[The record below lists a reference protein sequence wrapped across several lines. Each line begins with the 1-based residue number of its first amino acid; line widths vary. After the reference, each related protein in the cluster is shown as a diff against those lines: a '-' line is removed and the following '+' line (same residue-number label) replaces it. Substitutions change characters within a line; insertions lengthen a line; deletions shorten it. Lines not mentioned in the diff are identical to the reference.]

1 MIPTNLTSENVQKL
15 AVDVEGLKK
24 DIQNANVIHG
34 RLDTAIDKLTDV
46 STSIKQML
54 AVHEQKL
61 AQTEKTEEILFD
73 KVRER
78 GEELDMVYRD
88 LQRDINQV
96 EKRLLL
102 EMKTLKSCF
111 DGRVSVLEKWRW
123 LIIGGALAI
132 GFIVA
137 KNMPKII
144 NSAGWF

>member
-1 MIPTNLTSENVQKL
+1 MAEDNLQKL
-15 AVDVEGLKK
+15 AVDIEGLKK
-24 DIQNANVIHG
+24 DIANGNMIHS

-61 AQTEKTEEILFD
+61 TQSEKTEEILFD

-88 LQRDINQV
+88 LQRDISQV

-102 EMKTLKSCF
+102 EMKTLRACF
-111 DGRVSVLEKWRW
+111 DGRVSVLERWRW

>member
-1 MIPTNLTSENVQKL
+1 MARDTLQNLAIE
-15 AVDVEGLKK
+15 VEGIKK
-24 DIQNANVIHG
+24 DIKNGELIHS

-61 AQTEKTEEILFD
+61 TQTEKTEEILFD

-88 LQRDINQV
+88 LQRDISQV

-102 EMKTLKSCF
+102 EMKTLRACF
-111 DGRVSVLEKWRW
+111 DGRVSVLERWRW

>member
-1 MIPTNLTSENVQKL
+1 MARDTLQNL
-15 AVDVEGLKK
+15 AVEVEGLKK
-24 DIQNANVIHG
+24 DIKNGELIHS

-61 AQTEKTEEILFD
+61 AQSEKTEEILFD

-78 GEELDMVYRD
+78 GEELDIVYRD
-88 LQRDINQV
+88 LQRDISQV

-102 EMKTLKSCF
+102 EIKSLKSCF

>member
-1 MIPTNLTSENVQKL
+1 MARDTLQNLAIE
-15 AVDVEGLKK
+15 VEGIKK
-24 DIQNANVIHG
+24 DIKNGELIHS

-61 AQTEKTEEILFD
+61 TQSEKTEEILFE

-78 GEELDMVYRD
+78 GEELDIVYRD
-88 LQRDINQV
+88 LQRDITQV

-102 EMKTLKSCF
+102 EIKSLKSCF

-132 GFIVA
+132 GFILA

>member
-1 MIPTNLTSENVQKL
+1 MVENDLQKL
-15 AVDVEGLKK
+15 AVDIEGMKK
-24 DIQNANVIHG
+24 DIANSNMIHS

-61 AQTEKTEEILFD
+61 TQTEKTEEILFT

-78 GEELDMVYRD
+78 GEELDIVYRD

-111 DGRVSVLEKWRW
+111 DGRVSVLERWRW

-144 NSAGWF
+144 NSAGFF

>member
-1 MIPTNLTSENVQKL
+1 MAENDLQKL
-15 AVDVEGLKK
+15 AVDIEGMKK
-24 DIQNANVIHG
+24 DIANASMFHS

-61 AQTEKTEEILFD
+61 TQSEKTEEILFD

-111 DGRVSVLEKWRW
+111 DGRVSVLERWRW

>member
-1 MIPTNLTSENVQKL
+1 MARDTLQNLAIE
-15 AVDVEGLKK
+15 VEGIKK
-24 DIQNANVIHG
+24 DIKNGELIHS

-61 AQTEKTEEILFD
+61 SQSEKTEEILFD

-144 NSAGWF
+144 NSAGWL

>member
-1 MIPTNLTSENVQKL
+1 MAEDNLQKL
-15 AVDVEGLKK
+15 AVDIEGMKK
-24 DIQNANVIHG
+24 DIANASMFHS

-61 AQTEKTEEILFD
+61 TQTEKTEEILFD

-102 EMKTLKSCF
+102 EMKTLRACF
-111 DGRVSVLEKWRW
+111 DGRVSVLERWRW

>member
-1 MIPTNLTSENVQKL
+1 MAEDNLQKL
-15 AVDVEGLKK
+15 AVDIEGLKK
-24 DIQNANVIHG
+24 DIANGNIIHS

-46 STSIKQML
+46 STSIKSML

-61 AQTEKTEEILFD
+61 AQSEKTEEILFE

-88 LQRDINQV
+88 LQRDITQV

-102 EMKTLKSCF
+102 EMKTLRACF
-111 DGRVSVLEKWRW
+111 DGRVSVLERWRW

>member
-1 MIPTNLTSENVQKL
+1 MADNTDIRVQLESLTK
-15 AVDVEGLKK
+15 DVEATQN
-24 DIQNANVIHG
+24 IQG

-46 STSIKQML
+46 STSIKSML

-61 AQTEKTEEILFD
+61 AQSEKTEEILFD

-132 GFIVA
+132 GFILA

>member
-1 MIPTNLTSENVQKL
+1 MARDTLQNL
-15 AVDVEGLKK
+15 AVEVEGLKK
-24 DIQNANVIHG
+24 DIKNGELIHS

-61 AQTEKTEEILFD
+61 TQSEKTEEILFE

-78 GEELDMVYRD
+78 GEELDIVYRD
-88 LQRDINQV
+88 LQRDITQV

-102 EMKTLKSCF
+102 EIKSLKSCF

>member
-1 MIPTNLTSENVQKL
+1 MAENDLQKL
-15 AVDVEGLKK
+15 AVDIEGMKK
-24 DIQNANVIHG
+24 DIANASMFHS

-61 AQTEKTEEILFD
+61 TQTEKTEEILFD

-78 GEELDMVYRD
+78 GEELDIVNRY

-111 DGRVSVLEKWRW
+111 DGRVSVLERWRW

>member
-1 MIPTNLTSENVQKL
+1 MARDTLQNL
-15 AVDVEGLKK
+15 AVEVEGLKK
-24 DIQNANVIHG
+24 DIKNGELIHS

-61 AQTEKTEEILFD
+61 AQSEKTEEILFD

-78 GEELDMVYRD
+78 GEELDIVYRD
-88 LQRDINQV
+88 LQRDISQV

-102 EMKTLKSCF
+102 EIKSLKSCF

-144 NSAGWF
+144 NSAGWL

>member
-1 MIPTNLTSENVQKL
+1 MARDTLQNLAIE
-15 AVDVEGLKK
+15 VEGIKK
-24 DIQNANVIHG
+24 DIKNGELIHS

-144 NSAGWF
+144 NSAGWL

>member
-1 MIPTNLTSENVQKL
+1 MARNDLQSL
-15 AVDVEGLKK
+15 AVEVEGLKK
-24 DIQNANVIHG
+24 DIKNGELIHS

-46 STSIKQML
+46 STSIKSML

-61 AQTEKTEEILFD
+61 AQTEKTEEILFE

-88 LQRDINQV
+88 LQRDITQV

-111 DGRVSVLEKWRW
+111 DGRVSVLERWRW

>member
-1 MIPTNLTSENVQKL
+1 MAENDLQKL
-15 AVDVEGLKK
+15 AVDIEGMKK
-24 DIQNANVIHG
+24 DIANASMFHS

-61 AQTEKTEEILFD
+61 TQTEKTEEILFD

-88 LQRDINQV
+88 LQRDISQV

-102 EMKTLKSCF
+102 EMKTLRACF
-111 DGRVSVLEKWRW
+111 DGRVSVLERWRW

>member
-1 MIPTNLTSENVQKL
+1 MAENDLQKL
-15 AVDVEGLKK
+15 AVDIEGLKK
-24 DIQNANVIHG
+24 DIANGNMIHS

-61 AQTEKTEEILFD
+61 TQTEKTEEILFD

-88 LQRDINQV
+88 LQRDISQV

-102 EMKTLKSCF
+102 EMKTLRACF
-111 DGRVSVLEKWRW
+111 DGRVSVLERWRW
-123 LIIGGALAI
+123 LIIGCALAI

>member
-1 MIPTNLTSENVQKL
+1 
-15 AVDVEGLKK
+15 
-24 DIQNANVIHG
+24 
-34 RLDTAIDKLTDV
+34 
-46 STSIKQML
+46 
-54 AVHEQKL
+54 
-61 AQTEKTEEILFD
+61 
-73 KVRER
+73 
-78 GEELDMVYRD
+78 MVYRD
-88 LQRDINQV
+88 LQRDITQV

>member
-1 MIPTNLTSENVQKL
+1 MARDTLQNL
-15 AVDVEGLKK
+15 AVEVEGLKK
-24 DIQNANVIHG
+24 DIKNGELIHS

-61 AQTEKTEEILFD
+61 TQSEKTEEILFE

>member
-1 MIPTNLTSENVQKL
+1 MAENDLQKL
-15 AVDVEGLKK
+15 AVDIEGMKK
-24 DIQNANVIHG
+24 DIANASMFHS

-61 AQTEKTEEILFD
+61 TQTEKTEEILFD

-111 DGRVSVLEKWRW
+111 DGRVSVLERWRW

-144 NSAGWF
+144 NSAGFF

>member
-1 MIPTNLTSENVQKL
+1 MARDTLQNLAIE
-15 AVDVEGLKK
+15 VEGIKK
-24 DIQNANVIHG
+24 DIKNGELIHS

-61 AQTEKTEEILFD
+61 TQTEKTEEILFD

-88 LQRDINQV
+88 LQRDISQV

-102 EMKTLKSCF
+102 EMKTLRACF

>member
-1 MIPTNLTSENVQKL
+1 MARDTLQNL
-15 AVDVEGLKK
+15 AVEVEGLKK
-24 DIQNANVIHG
+24 DIKNGELIHS

-61 AQTEKTEEILFD
+61 TQSEKTEEILFE

-78 GEELDMVYRD
+78 GEELDIVYRD
-88 LQRDINQV
+88 LQRDITQV

-102 EMKTLKSCF
+102 EIKSLKSCF

-132 GFIVA
+132 GFILA

>member
-1 MIPTNLTSENVQKL
+1 MARDTLQNLAIE
-15 AVDVEGLKK
+15 VEGIKK
-24 DIQNANVIHG
+24 DIKNGELIHS

-61 AQTEKTEEILFD
+61 TQTEKTEEILFD

-78 GEELDMVYRD
+78 GEELDIVYRD

-102 EMKTLKSCF
+102 EMKTLRACF
-111 DGRVSVLEKWRW
+111 DGRVSVLERWRW

>member
-1 MIPTNLTSENVQKL
+1 MARDTLQNLAIE
-15 AVDVEGLKK
+15 VEGIKK
-24 DIQNANVIHG
+24 DIKNGELIHS
-34 RLDTAIDKLTDV
+34 RLDTAIDKLIDV

-61 AQTEKTEEILFD
+61 TQTEKTEEILFD

-111 DGRVSVLEKWRW
+111 DGRVSVLERWRW

>member
-1 MIPTNLTSENVQKL
+1 MARDTLQNLAIE
-15 AVDVEGLKK
+15 VEGIKK
-24 DIQNANVIHG
+24 DIKNGELIHS

-61 AQTEKTEEILFD
+61 AQSEKTEEILFE

-88 LQRDINQV
+88 LQRDITQV